1 MTEDNFNMCS
11 NFQLV
16 VYHLHWTRMK
26 CPAQYTEQD
35 NIKVRNQNNILACPK
50 QRTPSTAK
58 EL

>member
-50 QRTPSTAK
+50 TKNTKHS
-58 EL
+58 